1 MALRQGF
8 NSLIEGSSGATGP
21 TVASA
26 PTLNLTANTQKVTGT
41 AAISKI
47 VVPATFVGTLTLIAE
62 GAWSLV
68 VGGNISQNLTAIVG
82 QSITLTL
89 AGSTWYPSA
98 GGKAAIPFTA
108 AVTFPG
114 ATIDETGGWI
124 DVENDLPTPM
134 SQVDFITS
142 AVSYSGTFDLEFFW
156 YSNGILDI
164 ASFSALGPTVNTGY
178 VWRFNNL
185 SGAKECQILRMD
197 AGVLTDITN
206 NNLSGSQLTHMP
218 GNLSADLVAGWHQCS
233 IVYDADG
240 NMSVHLD
247 GKLMATADD
256 NTYAAGGPIGYG
268 RECPTD
274 TEVDAITITTSV
286 DDQPMPDPTSVVVG
300 FTNKSD
306 LRISWAFPLPKPKG
320 FDEFQIRY
328 NTTNVYAGSTYLD
341 STKRL
346 QLLVTDPLNDPPLF
360 VSATTYYFFVAAVNK
375 AGYADN
381 SPPSASIT
389 MPTVPDVTGLAATIT
404 KKGDVELTWS
414 PVNFKGF
421 AGYRISAGA
430 TLAGATFIG
439 HSKKPQ
445 WTVTDPAVGSTT
457 YWVQVEDR
465 SGVVDSS
472 PPSVVATV
480 VAPPDVTG
488 LTATITT
495 KDDIK
500 LSWTKPTIL
509 PAAFNSYEIR
519 IGASW
524 AGVALSSITETGTT
538 ATGTTATAHGY
549 AVGSSAV
556 IVGASVAGY
565 DGTYT
570 VLTVPSSTTFTFK
583 AAAGLGSATGGSA
596 GTLVDRTKKTNYLI
610 VDPPNGTDTY
620 WVGVLDNAGNYDTTP
635 PSVTISYNQQPYT
648 VKTLLGADVGPFN
661 SQTTIIGPF
670 NYVTPPTTGRLH
682 VDWTM
687 IFTNG
692 STAQALRG
700 MVQDNTTP
708 LNCAQHRTHMDSGGV
723 GGLNA
728 SGHFDRLYP
737 GGSTISLSLLA
748 IPVGGNNVTINAS
761 DEEGG
766 GTGNASV
773 TFLDVQ
779 FHPSPN

>member
-1 MALRQGF
+1 LNAAVPKPFLPPQLDAHHLSMALRQGF

-274 TEVDAITITTSV
+274 TEIDAITITTSV

-346 QLLVTDPLNDPPLF
+346 QLLVTDPLNNPPLF

-404 KKGDVELTWS
+404 KKSDVLLTWT

-421 AGYRISAGA
+421 AGYRISTGA

-439 HSKKPQ
+439 HSKEPK
-445 WTVTDPAVGSTT
+445 WLVTDPAVGTTT

-465 SGVVDSS
+465 AGVVDSS
-472 PPSVVATV
+472 PPSVTVTVA
-480 VAPPDVTG
+480 APPDVTG
-488 LTATITT
+488 LTAAIT
-495 KDDIK
+495 KKNDIK
-500 LSWTKPTIL
+500 LSWTKPATL
-509 PAAFNSYEIR
+509 PTGFDSYEIR
-519 IGASW
+519 VGASW
-524 AGVALSSITETGTT
+524 A
-538 ATGTTATAHGY
+538 
-549 AVGSSAV
+549 
-556 IVGASVAGY
+556 
-565 DGTYT
+565 
-570 VLTVPSSTTFTFK
+570 
-583 AAAGLGSATGGSA
+583 A
-596 GTLVDRTKKTNYLI
+596 GTFVDRTKKTNYLI

-620 WVGVLDNAGNYDTTP
+620 WVGVLDKAGNYDLTP

-648 VKTLLGADVGPFN
+648 VKTLLAADVGPFAA
-661 SQTTIIGPF
+661 QTTIIGPF
-670 NYVTPPTTGRLH
+670 NYVTPPTTGRIH

-687 IFTNG
+687 MLSNG
-692 STAQALRG
+692 TTSQQVLG
-700 MVQDNTTP
+700 YVQDATST
-708 LNCAQHRTHMDSGGV
+708 LICATHRTHLNASQSAGF
-723 GGLNA
+723 NA

-737 GGSTISLSLLA
+737 GGSTISLSLVC
-748 IPVGGNNVTINAS
+748 IPESTSNVTVTALDTFGSIF
-761 DEEGG
+761 G
-766 GTGNASV
+766 SV
-773 TFLDVQ
+773 PGTFLDIQ